1 MSKIQPIP
9 QKKRAAKAAAT
20 RQVDLPQKSNY
31 VILIAGVVVILLGYV
46 VMAAGDATSPLSV
59 TVAPI
64 ILILGYCV
72 LVPLGI
78 IYRKKSPDQQKSL

>member
-9 QKKRAAKAAAT
+9 QKKRAAKAVTA
-20 RQVDLPQKSNY
+20 RPVDLPQKSNY
-31 VILIAGVVVILLGYV
+31 VILIAGVVVILLGYI

-59 TVAPI
+59 TVAPL

-72 LVPLGI
+72 LVPIGI
-78 IYRKKSPDQQKSL
+78 IYRKKNPAPQKPL